1 MDLTSTD
8 ILFGLGAVAAAV
20 VVASA
25 VYWLSGRLTRPDGPG
40 PASAV
45 PPVAAAPA
53 SAPLAPASAPPA
65 PATASPAPAWTEDTT
80 AAWVEN
86 LTAPYAAPDA
96 GADPHGRHRAPEELL
111 RASTYRL
118 SADRVARAKVQDQ
131 SQAIPS
137 PSRSRS

>member
-53 SAPLAPASAPPA
+53 SAPPA
-65 PATASPAPAWTEDTT
+65 PATAPPAPAWTEDTT

-86 LTAPYAAPDA
+86 MTAPYAAPDA